1 MLKAQSCAH
10 GSTMEIIEEVA
21 NHKSA
26 YQDVTVVNGGIN
38 GLHIDE
44 EDDEESGEVKGHDER
59 TKIMMN
65 GHGECVLQQP
75 SMQQY
80 NLDSNPHLV
89 QCECSNG
96 EGDDTDTMPPLHN
109 GDLDPHELCLNL
121 PVTNLIAVEEEEL
134 RTSGDKTTEV
144 VTPRHR
150 GGKLVLKDKLPPPKE
165 SLLLRLFESKLLD
178 ASIAITHL
186 YKSKEPGVQTYIGK
200 FDGKFSTKCRGITS
214 GRFKS
219 QQHQHPLTGPP
230 LIYCLQGPTK
240 ERKCCASK

>member
-1 MLKAQSCAH
+1 
-10 GSTMEIIEEVA
+10 MEIIEEVA

-26 YQDVTVVNGGIN
+26 YQEMAMVNGGIN

-44 EDDEESGEVKGHDER
+44 EEDEEGGEVKGHDER
-59 TKIMMN
+59 TKVMMN
-65 GHGECVLQQP
+65 GHRDCVLHQP

-80 NLDSNPHLV
+80 NLDSNPHPV
-89 QCECSNG
+89 QCTRGCSHG
-96 EGDDTDTMPPLHN
+96 EGDDDTDTMPPLHN

-134 RTSGDKTTEV
+134 RTSGDKTAEV

-200 FDGKFSTKCRGITS
+200 FEGKFSTKWRW
-214 GRFKS
+214 
-219 QQHQHPLTGPP
+219 
-230 LIYCLQGPTK
+230 
-240 ERKCCASK
+240 